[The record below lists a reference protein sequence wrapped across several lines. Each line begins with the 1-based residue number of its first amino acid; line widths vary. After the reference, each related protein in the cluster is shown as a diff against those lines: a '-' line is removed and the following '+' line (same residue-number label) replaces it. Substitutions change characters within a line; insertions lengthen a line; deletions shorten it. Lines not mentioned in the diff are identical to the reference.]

1 MAAEAAIAAL
11 DARQGEFTKSRTDAA
26 LNRAIDLVASADAQ
40 ETIEELYREARQ
52 TPTRDDDMLVARI
65 EKIDAALS
73 QAEDEMSRMRRKAQE
88 VAGRRVE
95 VERERDR
102 FRRRGWDNPY
112 GQVKNEGLLGQ
123 VLGSLI
129 QGAIQGA
136 VLGNVLK
143 DGYQERRPRADSG
156 FGGNGGFTFPFPQ
169 GGGSDSGGGWIG
181 GGGGWGGDGGG
192 LGGGGLGGGGLGG
205 GDGFTTGGSI

>member
-1 MAAEAAIAAL
+1 M
-11 DARQGEFTKSRTDAA
+11 
-26 LNRAIDLVASADAQ
+26 ASADAQ

-65 EKIDAALS
+65 EKIDAALA
-73 QAEDEMSRMRRKAQE
+73 QAEDEMSSLRRKAQE

-95 VERERDR
+95 VERERDC

-112 GQVKNEGLLGQ
+112 GQVNNEGLLGQ

-143 DGYQERRPRADSG
+143 DGYQERRPRANSG

-169 GGGSDSGGGWIG
+169 GGGGDSGGGWIG
-181 GGGGWGGDGGG
+181 GGGGWGGGGDGGG
-192 LGGGGLGGGGLGG
+192 LGGG